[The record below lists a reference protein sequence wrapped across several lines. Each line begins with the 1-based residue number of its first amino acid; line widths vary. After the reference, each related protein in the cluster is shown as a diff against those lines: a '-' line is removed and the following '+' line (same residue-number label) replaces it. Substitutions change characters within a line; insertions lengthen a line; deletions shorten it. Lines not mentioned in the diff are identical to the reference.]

1 MFGFAGVLVA
11 AVATGLLAGRAVRQ
25 PRLDT
30 ILWTAGTLALTVA
43 LAAQSMGFASGFGP
57 ATFRAVQ
64 LFALLL
70 APLWLAWGLVE
81 VVWPGEAA
89 RFGTRL
95 VCGALT
101 VVGSVIL
108 ATDPLTAA
116 PFGKGW
122 PLAGPH
128 YQPPSHY
135 ALDLVQAVAVIL
147 AAASVGV
154 AAARARTEGPWP
166 GTLPGAAVIGVAVF
180 LTVGLRFSLPS
191 RLAYPLLSLV
201 AAALVWFGA
210 TRLEAQPGRPARART
225 GRSRSTGRSRART

>member
-1 MFGFAGVLVA
+1 MSLPVLVGFAGVLVA
-11 AVATGLLAGRAVRQ
+11 AVATGLLAGRCVRQ
-25 PRLDT
+25 PRVGF
-30 ILWTAGTLALTVA
+30 IVWTAATLGLTIA

-64 LFALLL
+64 LFALML

-81 VVWPGEAA
+81 RVWPGEAA

-122 PLAGPH
+122 
-128 YQPPSHY
+128 
-135 ALDLVQAVAVIL
+135 
-147 AAASVGV
+147 
-154 AAARARTEGPWP
+154 
-166 GTLPGAAVIGVAVF
+166 
-180 LTVGLRFSLPS
+180 
-191 RLAYPLLSLV
+191 
-201 AAALVWFGA
+201 
-210 TRLEAQPGRPARART
+210 
-225 GRSRSTGRSRART
+225 